1 LSANDNRTKAFSS
14 HASGNL
20 AFGLET
26 SGQKELEISRADW
39 SEISSK
45 GSAGG
50 KSIDFG
56 CL

>member
-1 LSANDNRTKAFSS
+1 MGRGAKFSS